1 MSRHVCVGAK
11 LYAGAKTYF
20 RYLHNP
26 CLVMNA
32 RGGVNHPGLITTTMS
47 VRPFLLTMLITF
59 SFCGGVCSASLHFGF
74 PGSPPAFQQILQNTL
89 CRIVNMGTNSRFEH
103 IKD

>member
-1 MSRHVCVGAK
+1 MTARAFVAKRMYWGAGGGGFET
-11 LYAGAKTYF
+11 LF

-32 RGGVNHPGLITTTMS
+32 RGGVSHHSLITAITS

-59 SFCGGVCSASLHFGF
+59 SFCGGSLQFGF
-74 PGSPPAFQQILQNTL
+74 P
-89 CRIVNMGTNSRFEH
+89 
-103 IKD
+103 